1 MNTDYIFGTNNEV
14 EFIDILKSKFGDDI
28 IQVENKNCTYDYE
41 NDEYIFELK
50 SRRNE
55 KLKYATKMIGY
66 NKIKSY
72 KKLNKKVVLC
82 FKFTD
87 CNCYYEYD
95 ENDKFEV
102 KRGGRKDRG
111 RYEYTDY
118 LFIPVEKLIDF

>member
-1 MNTDYIFGTNNEV
+1 MNTDYIFGTNNEI
-14 EFIDILKSKFGDDI
+14 EFIDILKRKFGDDI
-28 IQVENKNCTYDYE
+28 VQVENKNCSYDYE

-50 SRRNE
+50 SRRC
-55 KLKYATKMIGY
+55 LKNTYDTTMIGY

-102 KRGGRKDRG
+102 KRGGRRDRG

-118 LFIPVEKLIDF
+118 LFIPIEKLIDF